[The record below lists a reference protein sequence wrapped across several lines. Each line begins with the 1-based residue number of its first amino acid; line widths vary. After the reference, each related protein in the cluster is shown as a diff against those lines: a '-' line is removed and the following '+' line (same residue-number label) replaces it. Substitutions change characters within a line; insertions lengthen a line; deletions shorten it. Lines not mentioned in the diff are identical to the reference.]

1 MVFPLYDDSPLGRA
15 RLPVVTWGLM
25 ALNIVVFL
33 LMLASDEAR
42 QLAIIRGYG
51 VVPEALVRSLANR
64 DPWPLVTVV
73 TSMFVHA
80 GWVHIVGNMVYLW
93 VFGDDIEDALGR
105 LRFLLFYLLSGIAA
119 VLAFVTLTPPTSVPL
134 VGASGAISG
143 VLAAYLMLRPCA
155 KVAVFVLRAV
165 VRVPAWLVIG
175 AWAVF
180 QLFNFIGS
188 PGDDVAYVAHLGG
201 LIAGA
206 LLFLAMRPPGVKLFQ
221 CMSANPVS
229 DGTRRGN
236 SVQ

>member
-1 MVFPLYDDSPLGRA
+1 MVFPLYDDNPLGRA

-25 ALNIVVFL
+25 AINIAVFL
-33 LMLASDEAR
+33 VMSASDEAR
-42 QLAIIRGYG
+42 QIAIIRGYG
-51 VVPEALVRSLANR
+51 VVPEALVHSLANR
-64 DPWPLVTVV
+64 DAWSLLTVV

-80 GWVHIVGNMVYLW
+80 GWVHLVGNMVYLW

-105 LRFLLFYLLSGIAA
+105 LRFLVFYLLSGIAA
-119 VLAFVTLTPPTSVPL
+119 VLAFVALTPVTSVPL

-175 AWAVF
+175 AWAAF

-201 LIAGA
+201 LVAGA
-206 LLFLAMRPPGVKLFQ
+206 LLFWVLRPPGVTLFQ
-221 CMSANPVS
+221 CTTANPVR
-229 DGTRRGN
+229 DGTGREN
-236 SVQ
+236 NVQ

>member
-1 MVFPLYDDSPLGRA
+1 MVFPLYDDNPLGRA

-25 ALNIVVFL
+25 AINIAVFL
-33 LMLASDEAR
+33 LMTASDEAR

-51 VVPEALVRSLANR
+51 AVPEALVHSLANR
-64 DPWPLVTVV
+64 DPWPAVTIV
-73 TSMFVHA
+73 TSMFLHA

-119 VLAFVTLTPPTSVPL
+119 VLAFVAFTPPTSVPL

-175 AWAVF
+175 AWAAF

-188 PGDDVAYVAHLGG
+188 PGDDIAYIAHLGG
-201 LIAGA
+201 LVAGA
-206 LLFLAMRPPGVKLFQ
+206 LLFGLLRPPGVKLFQ
-221 CMSANPVS
+221 CASSIPVS
-229 DGTRRGN
+229 DGSRREN